1 MNFVKHSNLEGLHAP
16 FSASQSAWLR
26 YDTEKALTVYD
37 NMRAKERGTK
47 LILWTC
53 RTGKELEAAL
63 KWSSGH
69 GIYFDAVNRNIPEI
83 VESFG
88 NDESR
93 KIFAHEYIDDRARNI
108 EDIIGGEKNG

>member
-1 MNFVKHSNLEGLHAP
+1 MNSKIIAVDFDGTLCENKWPDIGKPNEKIISYLKLEKL
-16 FSASQSAWLR
+16 
-26 YDTEKALTVYD
+26 
-37 NMRAKERGTK
+37 RGTK

-63 KWSSGH
+63 KWSSEH

-108 EDIIGGEKNG
+108 EDIIGGVTNG